1 MEKKRLVVKKED
13 RDLYVELN
21 KIFMWN
27 LDEENNLNERKI
39 LLNFSRDESVPHL
52 NEIKVVEMD
61 YQVSVIPLG
70 VALIPAYLAFILMTV
85 VLFIFIF
92 NREILKPLIL
102 MGCFLFPDFAL
113 LGLAVFLT
121 YLRNKQIEKCHLNKA
136 ELLKNA
142 KTKVDEILSK

>member
-61 YQVSVIPLG
+61 YSCLLSIHFDDSS
-70 VALIPAYLAFILMTV
+70 FI
-85 VLFIFIF
+85 
-92 NREILKPLIL
+92 
-102 MGCFLFPDFAL
+102 
-113 LGLAVFLT
+113 
-121 YLRNKQIEKCHLNKA
+121 HLHFQ
-136 ELLKNA
+136 
-142 KTKVDEILSK
+142 